1 MTQENKTTLKTT
13 PSTPEAELFIK
24 ALKPDQQQAIYKLY
38 VAVSNA
44 RVSSFVANDIASIL
58 NGSEKALFNLG
69 VISGQN
75 TIIRQFKETFKNGLV
90 V

>member
-1 MTQENKTTLKTT
+1 MTQDKKTPPMTD
-13 PSTPEAELFIK
+13 AELFFK
-24 ALKPDQQQAIYKLY
+24 ALKPEQQQAIYDLY
-38 VAVSNA
+38 FAVSNA
-44 RVSSFVANDIASIL
+44 RVTSFNAKDIGNTMS
-58 NGSEKALFNLG
+58 GSEKALFNLG

>member
-1 MTQENKTTLKTT
+1 MTDKKTT
-13 PSTPEAELFIK
+13 PTTSEAELFLK
-24 ALKPDQQQAIYKLY
+24 ALKPEQQQAMYNLY

-44 RVSSFVANDIASIL
+44 RVTSFNAKDIGNTMS
-58 NGSEKALFNLG
+58 GSEKALFNLG

>member
-1 MTQENKTTLKTT
+1 MTQDKKPTT
-13 PSTPEAELFIK
+13 SEAELFLK
-24 ALKPDQQQAIYKLY
+24 ALKPEQQQAMHKLFI
-38 VAVSNA
+38 AVSNA
-44 RVSSFVANDIASIL
+44 RVNSFVAKDIASTL
-58 NGSEKALFNLG
+58 SGSEKALFNLG